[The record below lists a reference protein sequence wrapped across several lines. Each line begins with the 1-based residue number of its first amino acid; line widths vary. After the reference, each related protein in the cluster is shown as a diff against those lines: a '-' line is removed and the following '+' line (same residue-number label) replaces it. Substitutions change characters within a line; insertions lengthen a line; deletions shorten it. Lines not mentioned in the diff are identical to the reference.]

1 MLLLWITITMIF
13 FLAIVLGTLVLNIY
27 AINDLI
33 ASSDYAGNDALA
45 SARQYL
51 VYASITAGVTLFLA
65 LILILSLVLAG
76 PSNAK
81 YMGTGLFFLLGTVA
95 FLAIVSDALI
105 TLFSFMAWTNMQTVS
120 EPDDNLGSAS
130 SHTLYATL
138 LSLAGIVI
146 SISVLIMY
154 LYIRHRNTTKVVTK
168 TTKETSKEETHE
180 HTNTENQEHSHD
192 VHDVHGES
200 EEVHSGNEDHD
211 VHDTHGESE
220 TKSTE
225 SEMVAEDSPVA
236 PTTEHV
242 EDSLPSEAV
251 ETYDH
256 SGGVKES

>member
-1 MLLLWITITMIF
+1 MIF

-120 EPDDNLGSAS
+120 EPDDSLSSAS

-146 SISVLIMY
+146 SVSVLIMY
-154 LYIRHRNTTKVVTK
+154 LYIRHRSTTKTVTK

-180 HTNTENQEHSHD
+180 NTHTENQEHSHEHSEELHNSNEG
-192 VHDVHGES
+192 HDVH
-200 EEVHSGNEDHD
+200 EEPGKMD
-211 VHDTHGESE
+211 GG
-220 TKSTE
+220 
-225 SEMVAEDSPVA
+225 SEMAAEEPSQEHAAPTEEVAEDS
-236 PTTEHV
+236 
-242 EDSLPSEAV
+242 SPSEVV
-251 ETYDH
+251 ETYNN
-256 SGGVKES
+256 SGDVEQS